1 MIAMG
6 IITMV
11 DKLLDKLND
20 VSLRIL
26 VVASILL
33 WPVLFIVL
41 LVGWLLG

>member
-26 VVASILL
+26 VVVSILL

-41 LVGWLLG
+41 LVGWLRG

>member
-26 VVASILL
+26 VVVSILL